1 MQQSIDFQSLPLD
14 KQINAYI
21 AGVILVNV
29 TTESIQIHWSSI
41 MEKQI
46 TDEPFSFLNGQSMGG
61 CGVWQP
67 LAEVTLHE
75 LLKAR
80 FTTY

>member
-46 TDEPFSFLNGQSMGG
+46 TDELFQSLGG